1 MPRTSKPTASALAK
15 EAAKLSYRQAQA
27 ALELCIAELQGS
39 DLEVEAMA
47 DLHRRA
53 QSYAE
58 RCEEILQQ
66 VEQEVMRWDPE
77 DPDQPPQPLES

>member
-1 MPRTSKPTASALAK
+1 MARSSRPSPSTAAK

-27 ALELCIAELQGS
+27 ALELCLAELQGS

-53 QSYAE
+53 RSYDD
-58 RCEEILQQ
+58 RCEAILQQ

-77 DPDQPPQPLES
+77 DPDAAPQPLEP